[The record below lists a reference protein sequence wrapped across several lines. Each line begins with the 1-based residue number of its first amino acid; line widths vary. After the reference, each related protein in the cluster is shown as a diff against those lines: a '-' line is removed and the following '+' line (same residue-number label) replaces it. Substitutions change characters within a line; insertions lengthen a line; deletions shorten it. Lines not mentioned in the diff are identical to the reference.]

1 MLLHLALLGLKELI
15 ARSTSVPRWQAK
27 QTQLLSCGAWC
38 SRHSLSCS
46 KIWAHAG
53 DGEAIVAWWCSSGGS
68 ELLVDALGG
77 CKRRLL
83 EERLLA
89 LKGKSWIGALRWQ
102 HLRRLADL
110 RGRVCSDLL
119 LQELILEE
127 LLLLL
132 GRGRVEEEGLLAG
145 GPWVGGVEATA
156 LSIVW
161 IHSVLYF
168 VIVDISQCVSFRVL
182 ECTFDFFFINDY
194 TSSFISKSVNT
205 VLAS

>member
-1 MLLHLALLGLKELI
+1 M
-15 ARSTSVPRWQAK
+15 
-27 QTQLLSCGAWC
+27 
-38 SRHSLSCS
+38 
-46 KIWAHAG
+46 
-53 DGEAIVAWWCSSGGS
+53 AWWCSSGGS
-68 ELLVDALGG
+68 ELLADTLTG
-77 CKRRLL
+77 CERSLL

-205 VLAS
+205 VLASSETSARKTDSEAGARLRNALNYTELSLSRPMSLLNPLKWSKKRFKAFLA